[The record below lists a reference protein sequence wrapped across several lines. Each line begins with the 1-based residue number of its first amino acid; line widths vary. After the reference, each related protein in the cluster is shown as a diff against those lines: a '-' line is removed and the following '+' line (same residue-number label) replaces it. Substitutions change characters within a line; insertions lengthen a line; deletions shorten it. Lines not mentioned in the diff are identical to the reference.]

1 MKHQKIEE
9 FESDT
14 DADDDEIVEEIE
26 EEESR

>member
-1 MKHQKIEE
+1 MKHKKIEE

-14 DADDDEIVEEIE
+14 DADNDEIVEEIE

>member
-1 MKHQKIEE
+1 MKHKKVEE

>member
-1 MKHQKIEE
+1 MKHEKIEE